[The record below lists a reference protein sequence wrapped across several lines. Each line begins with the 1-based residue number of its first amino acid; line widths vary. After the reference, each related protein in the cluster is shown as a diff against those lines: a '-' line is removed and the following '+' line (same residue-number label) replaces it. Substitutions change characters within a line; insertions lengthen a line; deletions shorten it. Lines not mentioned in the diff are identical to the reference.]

1 MYTKGKNP
9 LYVVTTLG
17 IGASEAKKIYMD
29 YLDLKGCYHL
39 VEVLQQFNRGTIQN
53 FSKAYMTNDN
63 RIDKKNYLKQLK
75 SVLIFQKSK
84 KNIVVYPLN

>member
-1 MYTKGKNP
+1 MHRK
-9 LYVVTTLG
+9 
-17 IGASEAKKIYMD
+17 EKKIYMD

-39 VEVLQQFNRGTIQN
+39 VEVLQQFNRQTIQN

-63 RIDKKNYLKQLK
+63 RIDEKKLFEAIK

>member
-1 MYTKGKNP
+1 MHRK
-9 LYVVTTLG
+9 
-17 IGASEAKKIYMD
+17 EKKIYMD